1 MALVETHPLGNGEV
15 ELRVEDGYLRV
26 IERGD
31 PESVDAML
39 AYAAAMERARVRAAV
54 PGVLVVA
61 QRAAQTTAV
70 SDWQAIRE
78 ARWRSL
84 AASSAERIA
93 VIVDDE
99 LAVVRVRMAA
109 IAAKAKV
116 RAFVREDDAIA
127 WLRGDSTRRA

>member
-1 MALVETHPLGNGEV
+1 
-15 ELRVEDGYLRV
+15 
-26 IERGD
+26 
-31 PESVDAML
+31 
-39 AYAAAMERARVRAAV
+39 MERARVRAGV

-84 AASSAERIA
+84 AASGAERIA

-116 RAFVREDDAIA
+116 RAFVREEDAIV
-127 WLRGDSTRRA
+127 WLRGDAARP